1 MMMPS
6 FEALNFNHVYR
17 EFNSEADI
25 LAKQDLTIQPG
36 LIEGEILDEGVSMM
50 FHILIL

>member
-17 EFNSEADI
+17 EFNSEVDI
-25 LAKQDLTIQPG
+25 LSKQALAIQPG
-36 LIEGEILDEGVSMM
+36 VIEGKIFDEGDSIM
-50 FHILIL
+50 FHIPL